1 MIILPDPR
9 PCPCLPSPQVLEML
23 AERHPEAGSYHFVED
38 KMSTLEKVR
47 TAAAAGMGQVSTPTM

>member
-1 MIILPDPR
+1 
-9 PCPCLPSPQVLEML
+9 ML